1 MAKMLG
7 EVDVSV
13 GSKNYCLRLTM
24 RGIATLQDEYGQNLS
39 PILGIKDGELP
50 HFGVC
55 LRVVE
60 LALQRYHPD
69 AGPDIADDILTQ
81 DMAIFGQILEAAFP
95 QSDGQALEGKKK
107 KAAG

>member
-7 EVDVSV
+7 EVNVSV
-13 GSKNYCLRLTM
+13 GSETYCLRLTM
-24 RGIATLQDEYGQNLS
+24 RGIATLQDEYGQNLE
-39 PILGIKDGELP
+39 PILGLKEDQLP

-69 AGPDIADDILTQ
+69 AGPEVADDILTQ
-81 DMAIFGQILEAAFP
+81 DMGIFGQLMEAAFP
-95 QSDGQALEGKKK
+95 QAEAQAVEGKKK

>member
-7 EVDVSV
+7 DLTVSV
-13 GSKNYCLRLTM
+13 GGQEYCLRLTM
-24 RGIATLQDEYGQNLS
+24 RGIATLQDEFGQNLE
-39 PILGIKDGELP
+39 PILNVKAGQLP

-60 LALQRYHPD
+60 LALKRYHPE
-69 AGPDIADDILTQ
+69 AGPEVADDILSE
-81 DMAIFGQILEAAFP
+81 DMMIFGRLLDTAFP
-95 QSDGQALEGKKK
+95 AVEGDVDAEKKV

>member
-7 EVDVSV
+7 EVDVTV
-13 GSKNYCLRLTM
+13 GGKEYCLRLTM
-24 RGIATLQDEYGQNLS
+24 RGIAALQDEYGQGLE
-39 PILGIKDGELP
+39 PILNIKAGELP

-60 LALQRYHPD
+60 LALKRHHPEATAD
-69 AGPDIADDILTQ
+69 DADDILTQ
-81 DMAIFGQILEAAFP
+81 DMTIFGKVIEAAFP
-95 QSDGQALEGKKK
+95 VPEEDDAPGKK